1 MNATLDLIDINEN
14 VFDNCS
20 PYYI

>member
-14 VFDNCS
+14 VLDNFS